1 MISGRISDCVYSA
14 NQPPMLSSNLNS
26 RVNVKFRL
34 NQKCWVKT
42 QLVNSSLGRKL
53 SQIYHPCDVKKFCE
67 HGLLIS
73 KSENFIGSRNYHM
86 VLYKSYKVSALEKK
100 IKWFRNCREAIS
112 LAIRWPQKLFYFL
125 FTQKLF
131 NVEK

>member
-1 MISGRISDCVYSA
+1 MISGRISDCVCSA

-73 KSENFIGSRNYHM
+73 KSENFIGSKNYHM
-86 VLYKSYKVSALEKK
+86 VLYSSYKVSLLEEKE
-100 IKWFRNCREAIS
+100 IKWNRNFREAIS
-112 LAIRWPQKLFYFL
+112 VSISWPKNISLSFYPKIIRR
-125 FTQKLF
+125 
-131 NVEK
+131 

>member
-1 MISGRISDCVYSA
+1 MISGRNSDSVYSG

-86 VLYKSYKVSALEKK
+86 VLYKSNKVSLLEEKE
-100 IKWFRNCREAIS
+100 IKWNRNCREAIS
-112 LAIRWPQKLFYFL
+112 VSISWPKNILLSFYPKIIRR
-125 FTQKLF
+125 
-131 NVEK
+131 